1 MARGKRAGERECA
14 LFSCFMRFQGVS
26 SSLPLS
32 PYPFLPRAAP
42 RLPFRRLFVAIGGMK
57 VVVLCSGG
65 MDSVTALHWAQ
76 REHRV
81 VAAVSFNYG
90 AKHHARE
97 LPLAAEHAA
106 KLGVRHEV
114 ITLDFVNR
122 LFTSDLLQSG
132 GEIPDGH
139 YEAANM
145 KQTVVPFRN
154 AIMLLIAAGFAE
166 SVGAAGLVIA
176 AHGGDH
182 AIYPDCREDFMRA
195 MGDAMRLGTYA
206 QVELLRPFIALNK
219 GQIAAE
225 GTRLGVDFTRTWS
238 CYKGG
243 AVHCGK
249 CGTCVE
255 RREAF
260 LLAGLPDPT
269 TYASNDPL
277 PPKPGQSGES

>member
-1 MARGKRAGERECA
+1 
-14 LFSCFMRFQGVS
+14 
-26 SSLPLS
+26 
-32 PYPFLPRAAP
+32 
-42 RLPFRRLFVAIGGMK
+42 MK

-65 MDSVTALHWAQ
+65 MDSVTALYQAQ
-76 REHRV
+76 REHTV
-81 VAAVSFNYG
+81 VAAVSFDYG
-90 AKHHARE
+90 AKHNARE
-97 LPLAAEHAA
+97 IPFAAEHA
-106 KLGVRHEV
+106 KKFGVRHEV
-114 ITLDFVNR
+114 IALDFVNR
-122 LFTSDLLQSG
+122 LFASDLLQSG
-132 GEIPDGH
+132 GAIPEGH

-154 AIMLLIAAGFAE
+154 AIMLSIACGFAE
-166 SVGAAGLVIA
+166 SVGADGLVIA

-206 QVELLRPFIALNK
+206 HIQLLRPFIALNK
-219 GQIAAE
+219 GQIAAL
-225 GTRLGVDFTRTWS
+225 GAKLGVDFARTWS

-260 LLAGLPDPT
+260 QQAGIPDPT
-269 TYASNDPL
+269 VYASTEPL
-277 PPKPGQSGES
+277 PTKPRDH

>member
-1 MARGKRAGERECA
+1 MN
-14 LFSCFMRFQGVS
+14 
-26 SSLPLS
+26 
-32 PYPFLPRAAP
+32 
-42 RLPFRRLFVAIGGMK
+42 

-65 MDSVTALHWAQ
+65 MDSVTALHWAR
-76 REHRV
+76 REHD
-81 VAAVSFNYG
+81 VAAVVSFDYG
-90 AKHHARE
+90 AKHNHRE
-97 LPLAAEHAA
+97 IPFAAEHAVLVGA
-106 KLGVRHEV
+106 RHEI
-114 ITLDFVNR
+114 ITLEFVNR
-122 LFTSDLLQSG
+122 LFASALLQSG
-132 GEIPDGH
+132 GAIPEGH
-139 YEAANM
+139 YEAENM

-154 AIMLLIAAGFAE
+154 AIMLSIACGFAE
-166 SVGAAGLVIA
+166 SVGAEGLVIA

-206 QVELLRPFIALNK
+206 AVKLLRPFIALNK

-225 GTRLGVDFTRTWS
+225 GARLGVDFARTWS

-260 LLAGLPDPT
+260 AVAGLNDPT
-269 TYASNDPL
+269 AYASTEPL
-277 PPKPGQSGES
+277 PEGPKATADGHR